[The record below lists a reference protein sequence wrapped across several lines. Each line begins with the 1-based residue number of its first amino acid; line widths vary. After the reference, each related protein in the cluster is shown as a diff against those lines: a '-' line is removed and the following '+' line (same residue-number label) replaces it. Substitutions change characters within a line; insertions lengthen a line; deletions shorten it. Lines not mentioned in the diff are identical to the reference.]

1 MGFRRNRSVD
11 DALQVTRRLVE
22 EGTSSIDTGEIMLV
36 RLFDIEKAYPRV
48 SRDSLWRLMKLKGAP
63 DVFMS
68 VCQALH
74 EHTEYQVRVYQG
86 VSAMYRVDKGLREG
100 CPSSPPLFNC
110 YHAAVMADF
119 RIRREAEATARGQT
133 PGVVWTV
140 KVDGRLGHGF
150 HSRQHLTRKIQE
162 KVIGDVGF
170 ADDTTL
176 VGEAEEIRYAEPLL
190 ERTMKD
196 WCEKVHPGKTEGLR
210 LQGTKRKLTD
220 VRYKGAREVV
230 RHVGGML
237 REEGGASK
245 DTAQKIARANMKVG
259 QVAKTWSF
267 GTRNQQHKMPHTLRI
282 KVMKAVIMPTL
293 TCFGRSR
300 VWNREQ
306 IYQLQRVVN
315 HAVRR
320 CLGTRKLWMHS
331 NHVNGDML
339 CEFAQWEP
347 FEFTIARQS
356 LFWLGHVARMGC
368 ERLPKQALFGWWK
381 GHNIKQHPHM
391 RQQQWFQYLLAQ
403 IQVTELD
410 WFRIAMDREEW
421 KKVVL
426 TAFPVTKSDRQHEVR
441 LNAWEPGLGPPP
453 GCVGRFQ
460 REKRKRA
467 RVMVKN
473 AQTNQ
478 FDCPLCGQGFA
489 KSNSLVAHYVE
500 HHAVADPDRMTVD
513 VYGCEACG
521 QYWRNEKRRRTHVCP
536 ANPVAP
542 RPPRRFRQGMCSL
555 CGESMSL
562 SNLPRHEAQPANR
575 TCERCGSVLGS
586 IQARKN
592 HEARCNA

>member
-1 MGFRRNRSVD
+1 
-11 DALQVTRRLVE
+11 
-22 EGTSSIDTGEIMLV
+22 MLV

-63 DVFMS
+63 NAFIS

-86 VSAMYRVDKGLREG
+86 VSAMYRVDKRLREG

-133 PGVVWTV
+133 PGMAWTV

-176 VGEAEEIRYAEPLL
+176 LREAEEMRYAEPLL

-196 WCEKVHPGKTEGLR
+196 WCEKVHPGKTEGLW

-220 VRYKGAREVV
+220 VRYKGEREVV

-237 REEGGASK
+237 HEEGGSSK

-267 GTRNQQHKMPHTLRI
+267 GTRNQQHKMPHTLRV

-300 VWNREQ
+300 VWNREH

-315 HAVRR
+315 YAVQR
-320 CLGTRKLWMHS
+320 CLGTRKLWMHN

-356 LFWLGHVARMGC
+356 LFWLGYVARMGC

-410 WFRIAMDREEW
+410 WFRIALDREEW

-478 FDCPLCGQGFA
+478 FDCPICGQGFA
-489 KSNSLVAHYVE
+489 KSNRLVAHYVE
-500 HHAVADPDRMTVD
+500 HHAVADPDKMTVD

-542 RPPRRFRQGMCSL
+542 RPPRQFRQGMCSL

-562 SNLPRHEAQPANR
+562 SNLPRHEAQCRGPDPANR